1 MEGTP
6 LAFLAALRLLL
17 CFFCPD
23 VFKFVVVHT
32 LAFDLQEF
40 KNPVEAVTS
49 VALG

>member
-1 MEGTP
+1 MAGTL
-6 LAFLAALRLLL
+6 LAVLRLLQ

-23 VFKFVVVHT
+23 VFQFGVVHT

-40 KNPVEAVTS
+40 KNPVEAVTP